1 MIYIVLWCWRRLLRV
16 PWTARRSNHSIL
28 WEINPEYSLDRLILK
43 LKLQYFGRLMRTTD
57 SLGKKKSTLMLEK
70 IEGRRRRGQRMW
82 WLDSV
87 TNRMNMNLGK
97 FRKMVRVREAWCT
110 AVYGVLTWRLN
121 NKSPLLDILT
131 ALKFTFGDN
140 AIDNSLSV
148 NFCPWGRIPKVK
160 APVRGSQQLEGSW
173 QSRPAEPSL
182 LQVWP
187 LSLLLLTLDQAAAWP
202 WPFTSVST
210 CICLIIS
217 QVSIFTMGMAKI
229 SEGDNEWQFFPLAL
243 VQ

>member
-1 MIYIVLWCWRRLLRV
+1 
-16 PWTARRSNHSIL
+16 
-28 WEINPEYSLDRLILK
+28 
-43 LKLQYFGRLMRTTD
+43 
-57 SLGKKKSTLMLEK
+57 MLEK
-70 IEGRRRRGQRMW
+70 IEGRRRRRQRMW
-82 WLDSV
+82 WLDSA
-87 TNRMNMNLGK
+87 TNAMNMNLGK
-97 FRKMVRVREAWCT
+97 FRKLVRDREAWC
-110 AVYGVLTWRLN
+110 AAAYGVSTRWLN
-121 NKSPLLDILT
+121 NKSSLLDILI

-160 APVRGSQQLEGSW
+160 APIRGSQQLEGSW

-217 QVSIFTMGMAKI
+217 QISIFAMGMAKI
-229 SEGDNEWQFFPLAL
+229 SEGDNEWQFSPLPL